1 MAITDGRVNN
11 GGYQA
16 PSNPAVVSGP
26 GALSQRTDG
35 SPTQAA
41 TYIPGLPYGEGQKT
55 YNNQVAADMQGSPF
69 SSMAGANIIGLDAP
83 TTMQDTPGTEGIDL
97 GPGGGSNLMMD
108 MPTYKASPRDAL
120 AKAAMFDDTGT
131 VEIILN
137 TYF

>member
-41 TYIPGLPYGEGQKT
+41 TYISGLPYGQGKQT
-55 YNNQVAADMQGSPF
+55 YSNQVAADMQGSPF
-69 SSMAGANIIGLDAP
+69 SSMSSGNIVPLDAA
-83 TTMQDTPGTEGIDL
+83 TTMPDTPGTEGIDS

-108 MPTYKASPRDAL
+108 MPMYKSSPRDAL
-120 AKAAMFDDTGT
+120 AKAALFDDTGT

-137 TYF
+137 QFF

>member
-35 SPTQAA
+35 SPTQPA
-41 TYIPGLPYGEGQKT
+41 TYISGLPYGQGEQT

-69 SSMAGANIIGLDAP
+69 PSMAASNIIGLDTP
-83 TTMQDTPGTEGIDL
+83 TTMPDTPGTEGIDL

-108 MPTYKASPRDAL
+108 MPMYKASPRDAL